1 MHPSSDPEE
10 RFRRLSEAATEGV
23 ALHEDGLILDA
34 NVALARMVGYTVDE
48 LVGQSA
54 LMIAAPDSRQRVI
67 DAIRSGAETPYEVE
81 GLRKDGSV
89 FPAEVR
95 ARVIH
100 SGGERLRVT
109 VIRDISDQKAAER
122 ALARSEE
129 RLRNLIEQ
137 AADGIVVSDAEG
149 RIEEVNQ
156 AFCAFLERDRA
167 DIVGRSIG
175 ELMDPDELVREPLE
189 LERLA
194 AGERLTRERTFLTKA
209 GATVPTE
216 ISATALSDGRL
227 QGIVRDIRQR
237 REREQLERKFFQ
249 AQKMESVGR
258 LAGGIAH
265 DFNNLLMIILGSAE
279 LIRADKGNT
288 DKLAT
293 DIVQAADQ
301 GARLTRQLLA
311 FSRQQVLQVKRVD
324 LGAIVQRGVRVLR
337 RLIGE
342 DVALEVTVASDPL
355 WIRADPAQIEQL
367 LMNLAVN
374 ARDAMPHGGALTLEV
389 AREAERAVMRV
400 IDSGVGM
407 DDETLSR
414 AIEPFFTTKEVGR
427 GTGLGLSTV
436 FGVVR
441 QSGGE
446 MQIQSAPGEGTAVQI
461 SFPIADQ
468 PESPPPLA
476 QATPE
481 GGVAE
486 ALTVLLVEDDPDVR
500 STIALLLEREGHHVL
515 QASGPAQARA
525 QLAEHGDAIAVMI
538 TDVVMPG
545 ESGRALADEMAT
557 ARPDLKILFASGYTD
572 DEIERVLGTDRPVR
586 LLRKPFTRAELRAAL
601 APLYWGGSGGWG
613 GGSGAGV
620 SARGAS
626 ASSTRS
632 RSCPSKSG
640 PKRAS
645 SSRTVTVQRRGWL
658 ASRAMARSGC
668 DGT

>member
-1 MHPSSDPEE
+1 MGGSGSLHPSSDPEE

-109 VIRDISDQKAAER
+109 VIRDISEQKAAER

-156 AFCAFLERDRA
+156 TFCAFLERDRA

-175 ELMDPDELVREPLE
+175 ELMDPDELAREPLE

-342 DVALEVTVASDPL
+342 DVALEMTVASDPL

-525 QLAEHGDAIAVMI
+525 QLAEHGDAIGVMI

-601 APLYWGGSGGWG
+601 ASLY
-613 GGSGAGV
+613 
-620 SARGAS
+620 
-626 ASSTRS
+626 
-632 RSCPSKSG
+632 
-640 PKRAS
+640 
-645 SSRTVTVQRRGWL
+645 
-658 ASRAMARSGC
+658 
-668 DGT
+668 

>member
-1 MHPSSDPEE
+1 MGGSGSLHSSSDPEE

-109 VIRDISDQKAAER
+109 VIRDISEQKAAER

-175 ELMDPDELVREPLE
+175 ELMDPDELAREPLE

-374 ARDAMPHGGALTLEV
+374 ARDAMPRGGALTLEV

-468 PESPPPLA
+468 PESPPPVA

-500 STIALLLEREGHHVL
+500 STIALLLAREGHHVL

-525 QLAEHGDAIAVMI
+525 QLAEHGDAIGVMI

-601 APLYWGGSGGWG
+601 ASLY
-613 GGSGAGV
+613 
-620 SARGAS
+620 
-626 ASSTRS
+626 
-632 RSCPSKSG
+632 
-640 PKRAS
+640 
-645 SSRTVTVQRRGWL
+645 
-658 ASRAMARSGC
+658 
-668 DGT
+668 

>member
-109 VIRDISDQKAAER
+109 VIRDISEQKAAER

-167 DIVGRSIG
+167 EIVGRSIG
-175 ELMDPDELVREPLE
+175 ELMDPDELAREPLE

-525 QLAEHGDAIAVMI
+525 QLAEHGDAIGVMI

-601 APLYWGGSGGWG
+601 ASLY
-613 GGSGAGV
+613 
-620 SARGAS
+620 
-626 ASSTRS
+626 
-632 RSCPSKSG
+632 
-640 PKRAS
+640 
-645 SSRTVTVQRRGWL
+645 
-658 ASRAMARSGC
+658 
-668 DGT
+668 

>member
-109 VIRDISDQKAAER
+109 VIRDISEQKAAER

-167 DIVGRSIG
+167 EIVGRSIG
-175 ELMDPDELVREPLE
+175 ELMDPDELAREPLE

-342 DVALEVTVASDPL
+342 DVALEMTVASDPL

-525 QLAEHGDAIAVMI
+525 QLAEHGDAIGVMI

-601 APLYWGGSGGWG
+601 ASLY
-613 GGSGAGV
+613 
-620 SARGAS
+620 
-626 ASSTRS
+626 
-632 RSCPSKSG
+632 
-640 PKRAS
+640 
-645 SSRTVTVQRRGWL
+645 
-658 ASRAMARSGC
+658 
-668 DGT
+668 

>member
-109 VIRDISDQKAAER
+109 VIRDISEQKAAER

-175 ELMDPDELVREPLE
+175 ELMDPDELAREPLE

-342 DVALEVTVASDPL
+342 DVALEMTVASDPL

-525 QLAEHGDAIAVMI
+525 QLAEHGDAIGVMI

-601 APLYWGGSGGWG
+601 ASLY
-613 GGSGAGV
+613 
-620 SARGAS
+620 
-626 ASSTRS
+626 
-632 RSCPSKSG
+632 
-640 PKRAS
+640 
-645 SSRTVTVQRRGWL
+645 
-658 ASRAMARSGC
+658 
-668 DGT
+668 